1 MSAVFRSFSKQNSRI
16 SATVENIYINEE
28 HTLFKGGSPEFSVVL
43 FDKDEFR
50 SVFPEQE

>member
-1 MSAVFRSFSKQNSRI
+1 MLSPPKQNSRI

-28 HTLFKGGSPEFSVVL
+28 HTLSGGSPGFSVVL